1 MTLWQVL
8 VGDLVRV
15 LSAVVGTTMI
25 CIPLAAT
32 GLAPPK
38 TLQVFPTAGLRAGQT
53 DWGLGL
59 ELWSLDQKEG
69 QNNQSRVAFIICMV
83 ESNVIQIGGG
93 CVFHI

>member
-8 VGDLVRV
+8 VGDLGRV

-32 GLAPPK
+32 GLSLAN
-38 TLQVFPTAGLRAGQT
+38 TLQVFPTAGPRAGQT

-69 QNNQSRVAFIICMV
+69 QHNQT
-83 ESNVIQIGGG
+83 
-93 CVFHI
+93 